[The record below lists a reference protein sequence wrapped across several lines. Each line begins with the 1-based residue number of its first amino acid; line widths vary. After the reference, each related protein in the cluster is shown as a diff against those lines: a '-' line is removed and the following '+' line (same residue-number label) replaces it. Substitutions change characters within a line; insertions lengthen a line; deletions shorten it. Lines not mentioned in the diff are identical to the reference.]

1 MGTLIAILGTGKG
14 TWLEVHSILS
24 LKAFEDVVLFVD
36 DWAAKEYRNELNAT
50 VVPIADMPIDE
61 LVKYIKEHIKA
72 NANAAEFDI
81 ALNIASG
88 TGKQHAAL
96 MTAVLQL
103 GYGIRLVSFENGQLK
118 VLT

>member
-1 MGTLIAILGTGKG
+1 MGTLIAVLGTGKG
-14 TWLEVHSILS
+14 TWLEVHGILN
-24 LKAFEDVVLFVD
+24 LRAFEDVVLFVD
-36 DWAAKEYRNELNAT
+36 DWAAKDYKNEHKT
-50 VVPIADMPIDE
+50 TIVPLADMPLDE
-61 LVKYIKEHIKA
+61 LVKYIKEHIKH
-72 NANAAEFDI
+72 NTKAAEFDI

-88 TGKQHAAL
+88 TGKQHAAI